1 MYRRLEEETLVAVVQ
16 AAEVLAAKVL
26 RLAASDRRM
35 RAPRRLA
42 ASEAPLSVSARAKR
56 ARALLAQRHQLW
68 R

>member
-42 ASEAPLSVSARAKR
+42 ASEAPLSAR